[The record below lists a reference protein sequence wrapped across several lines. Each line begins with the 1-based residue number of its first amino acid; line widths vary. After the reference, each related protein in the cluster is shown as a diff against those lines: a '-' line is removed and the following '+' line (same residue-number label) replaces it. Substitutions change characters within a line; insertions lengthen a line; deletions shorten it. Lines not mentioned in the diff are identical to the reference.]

1 MKKIQKALLV
11 VLSLLSFGA
20 SEMLAQGNIF
30 HNREFWA
37 KKPGVEEVKQKMA
50 EGHNILEMGPGGWDG
65 PLLAI
70 MADGQFETI
79 QFILDQPGI
88 DVNVVTHHSNNYL
101 MWTTARGNLPVM
113 ELLMKKGSKTD
124 IINSHGQS
132 LLMHAPMSGKADP
145 AIYDFC
151 LKNGGD
157 IKNDKDEEG
166 RNVMLA
172 AIANLKDISFLNYFV
187 SKGLSLKDT
196 DKKGNGLFHYAVGGG
211 NVKTLQD
218 LVTMGV
224 SYAPNTAGE
233 NAFTFVGKGRA
244 KVTVELLQYLKSLG
258 LDPKGKAANGQTL
271 AHTAA
276 RLGLDEQILKFI
288 TESGVNLTQADQ
300 DGNTPLMLAATRGEL
315 TNVTYWLASN
325 NVKAINA
332 KGASALTNAV
342 AFNKPEV
349 VKLLIDKGADTRILD
364 KEGHDLYYHLVF
376 NHRKGSIQRTNEIIE
391 LLKASGA
398 DIRRSANQGVLLH
411 TALEKDDTALLGKLF
426 ELGLNVNAKDK
437 DGYTI
442 LHYASMKAKNLDL
455 LQFLVQK
462 GADPGIT
469 TELDETVLD
478 LIAENEVLGK
488 QKLNLDFLKK

>member
-1 MKKIQKALLV
+1 MKTIQKVFFALLLFV
-11 VLSLLSFGA
+11 SFGA
-20 SEMLAQGNIF
+20 SEVVAQGNVF
-30 HNREFWA
+30 LNREFWA

-50 EGHNILEMGPGGWDG
+50 EGNNILEMGPGGWDG

-70 MADGQFETI
+70 MADGQLETI

-113 ELLMKKGSKTD
+113 EILIKKGSKTD

-151 LKNGGD
+151 LRNGGD

-172 AIANLKDISFLNYFV
+172 AISGLKDVSFLNYFV

-211 NVKTLQD
+211 NIKTLQD
-218 LVTMGV
+218 LVAMGV
-224 SYAPNTAGE
+224 SYTPNTAGE
-233 NAFTFVGKGRA
+233 NAFTFIGRGRA
-244 KVTVELLQYLKSLG
+244 KVTVELLQYLKGLG
-258 LDPKGKAANGQTL
+258 IDPKGKTANGQTL

-276 RLGLDEQILKFI
+276 RLGLDDQVLKFI
-288 TESGVNLTQADQ
+288 ADSGVNLAQADQ
-300 DGNTPLMLAATRGEL
+300 DGNTPLMLAASRGEL
-315 TNVTYWLASN
+315 PNVTYWLATN
-325 NVKAINA
+325 NVKAINT

-342 AFNKPEV
+342 SFNKPEV
-349 VKLLIDKGADTRILD
+349 VKLLIEKGADTRILD
-364 KEGHDLYYHLVF
+364 KEGHDLYYYVIS
-376 NHRKGSIQRTNEIIE
+376 NHRKGSLQRTSEIID

-398 DIRRSANQGVLLH
+398 DIRRSANQGVLVH
-411 TALEKDDTALLGKLF
+411 TALEKDDKELLGKLF
-426 ELGLNVNAKDK
+426 DLGLNVNAKDK

-442 LHYASMKAKNLDL
+442 LHYAGMKAKNLDL

-462 GADPGIT
+462 GADPRIK

-478 LIAENEVLGK
+478 LVAENEVLGK
-488 QKLNLDFLKK
+488 QQLDLGFLKK